1 MSLHRESAPPSSKSS
16 LQHRLEFAAA
26 RLVTALFRAMPP
38 AAASTVMGKA
48 WRFLAP
54 WSHRHRRALE
64 HLALALPELPER
76 ERRRIAVDMW
86 ENLGRVAGEAMHVD
100 RLIGERGLVR
110 FPGDFDAFAARARN
124 GGVFATLHLGNWEL
138 AAIGPAA
145 AGLSLAGVYQPI
157 QNPLVEK
164 YLKSFR
170 QHAFP
175 AGLFAKGASTGRR
188 LVALAKGGGAIGCVA
203 DVRERRGISVTFF
216 GQPAFATPLPAM
228 LARLA
233 GVPLVAG
240 CMVRTKGMRFEYR
253 IREIEVPRTEDRSA
267 DIHAATQALH
277 DVFEEWIREA
287 PEQWMWAHRKWA
299 SAARP
304 KSRRAAASLAASSA
318 PADREE
324 ALT

>member
-1 MSLHRESAPPSSKSS
+1 MEH
-16 LQHRLEFAAA
+16 AAA

-48 WRFLAP
+48 WRLIAP
-54 WSHRHRRALE
+54 RFHRHERALE
-64 HLALALPELPER
+64 HLSLALPELSER
-76 ERRRIAVDMW
+76 ERRRIAGKMW

-100 RLIGERGLVR
+100 RLIGNRALVR
-110 FPGDFDAFAARARN
+110 FPPDFDAYAARARN

-138 AAIGPAA
+138 AAIGPAT
-145 AGLSLAGVYQPI
+145 AGLSLAGVYQPL
-157 QNPLVEK
+157 QNPLVEE
-164 YLKSFR
+164 YLKTFR

-203 DVRERRGISVTFF
+203 DVREMRGISVTFF

-228 LARLA
+228 LSRLA
-233 GVPLVAG
+233 GVPLMAG
-240 CMVRTKGMRFEYR
+240 CMMRTKGMRFEYR
-253 IREIEVPRTEDRSA
+253 IREIAVPRTEDRSA
-267 DIHAATQALH
+267 DIQAATQELH

-299 SAARP
+299 STARP
-304 KSRRAAASLAASSA
+304 KSRRARASLEASAA
-318 PADREE
+318 PVDREE
-324 ALT
+324 AVT